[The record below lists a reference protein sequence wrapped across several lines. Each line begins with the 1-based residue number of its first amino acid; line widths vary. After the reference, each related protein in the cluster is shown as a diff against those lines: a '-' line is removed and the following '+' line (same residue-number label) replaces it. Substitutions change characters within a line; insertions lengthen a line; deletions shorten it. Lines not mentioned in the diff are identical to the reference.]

1 MRASECPQK
10 ETSSLTG
17 RVPFPIQLYLQSLTL
32 TNCHSI
38 SNLSFLG
45 DTAEK
50 AEVGQCKETPG
61 DQRHLFSIMFL
72 TWTGSGN
79 STEGPTGDLLWAMDK
94 GHMLMLL
101 VKLPVFVFQP
111 NIICYLSGLK
121 TVSHA
126 ASHFCERIC
135 ICACVCNLFMTTKYH
150 Y

>member
-1 MRASECPQK
+1 M
-10 ETSSLTG
+10 
-17 RVPFPIQLYLQSLTL
+17 
-32 TNCHSI
+32 I

-45 DTAEK
+45 DGTEK
-50 AEVGQCKETPG
+50 AEVGQCKGTPG

-72 TWTGSGN
+72 TWTGSEN

-111 NIICYLSGLK
+111 NIICYLFELK

-126 ASHFCERIC
+126 ASETHFRERMY
-135 ICACVCNLFMTTKYH
+135 ICACVYNLFMTTKYH
-150 Y
+150 YWLSGR